1 MRTPSLSPPMRKTPS
16 AAVPGDPGIWTFL
29 AADVAMFGLFF
40 LIFASERVQAID
52 LFEQSRRLLDPNVGM
67 VNTLFLL
74 TSSWFMVGAAH
85 AVRQR
90 QNRQARRFVGLALL
104 AGLGFGGLKLTEY
117 ALKIGA
123 GITMLT
129 NDFFTY
135 YFIFT
140 GVHFLH
146 FAAGMVML
154 VVLFRRL
161 GRVREGHGLWTDSIA
176 CYWHMVD
183 LLWLMLFPMLYLM
196 RS

>member
-1 MRTPSLSPPMRKTPS
+1 MSTEILSPPMRKAS
-16 AAVPGDPGIWTFL
+16 VAAPGDPGIWTFL
-29 AADVAMFGLFF
+29 AADVAMFGIFF
-40 LIFASERVQAID
+40 LIFVSERAQAVD
-52 LFEQSRRLLDPNVGM
+52 LFEQSRRLLDPTIGM

-85 AVRQR
+85 ASRR
-90 QNRQARRFVGLALL
+90 RRRREARRFVVFAFV
-104 AGLGFGGLKLTEY
+104 AGFGFGALKLTEY
-117 ALKIGA
+117 GLKIGA

-146 FAAGMVML
+146 FAAGMIML
-154 VVLFRRL
+154 ALLFRRL
-161 GRVREGHGLWTDSIA
+161 RQTRANDGLWTDSIA